1 MKAKKSNF
9 VVVAPQAATI
19 IRLIFIILVTMVFVF
34 LVTGLLTSLKP
45 EYRPSSD
52 SVNEAAGQVSGK
64 ILYKYLGQ
72 GNKYFLESFPEEE
85 TRSVSSQLFQS
96 MTNISLN
103 DPRSLLGHEL
113 PGYSLF
119 DGEILV
125 AGEGTNYTNMPIES
139 APSEEAFEKDTE
151 AEEIIE
157 EKPEKSIQSPVQ
169 KTKDEVMYIYFSHTR
184 ESYLPLL
191 KGVSDINSAFNS
203 KANVTLVGE
212 KLKKS
217 LEAKGIRTK
226 IDKTDVNAILN
237 KKGLAYGSSYS
248 EARNLVQEVMA
259 TDKNIKYFIDVHR
272 DSQRKKVTTIKI
284 DGKEYARLSFIIGGE
299 NPNYEQNLKLAKEI
313 HKKISDK
320 YPGLS
325 RGVFEKRGAGTNG
338 KFNQDLSGNAMLVE
352 AGGVDNNLDELNAS
366 MEVLAGALAEHYWN
380 AEPVQG
386 NTADGNNE

>member
-1 MKAKKSNF
+1 MKAKKPSF
-9 VVVAPQAATI
+9 VVVALQAATI
-19 IRLIFIILVTMVFVF
+19 IRFILIILVTMVFIF

-45 EYRPSSD
+45 EFRPSSD
-52 SVNEAAGQVSGK
+52 SVNEATGQVPGK

-72 GNKYFLESFPEEE
+72 GNKYFLQSFPEEE
-85 TRSVSSQLFQS
+85 TESVSRQIFQS
-96 MTNISLN
+96 LTNISLN

-139 APSEEAFEKDTE
+139 PPSEEAMEKDTE
-151 AEEIIE
+151 TEEIVDE
-157 EKPEKSIQSPVQ
+157 EEPVKPEQAGTQ
-169 KTKDEVMYIYFSHTR
+169 KTKEEVMYIYFSHTR

-191 KGVSDINSAFNS
+191 KGVTNPNSAFHS

-217 LEAKGIRTK
+217 LEAKGIGTK
-226 IDKTDVNAILN
+226 VDKTDVNAILN
-237 KKGLAYGSSYS
+237 KKGLQYGSSYS
-248 EARNLVQEVMA
+248 QSRSLVQEVMA
-259 TDKNIKYFIDVHR
+259 NDKNLKYFIDVHR
-272 DSQRKKVTTIKI
+272 DSQRKKVTTISI
-284 DGKEYARLSFIIGGE
+284 NGKAYARLCFIIGGE
-299 NPNYEQNLKLAKEI
+299 NPNYEQNLKLAEEM
-313 HKKISDK
+313 HKKISEK

-352 AGGVDNNLDELNAS
+352 AGGVDNTLDELSAS
-366 MEVLAGALAEHYWN
+366 MEVLADVLAEHYWD

-386 NTADGNNE
+386 NAAE

>member
-1 MKAKKSNF
+1 MKAKKTSF
-9 VVVAPQAATI
+9 VVVALQAATI
-19 IRLIFIILVTMVFVF
+19 IRFILIILVTMVFIF
-34 LVTGLLTSLKP
+34 LITGLLTSLKP
-45 EYRPSSD
+45 EFRPSSD
-52 SVNEAAGQVSGK
+52 SVNEATGQVPGK

-72 GNKYFLESFPEEE
+72 GNKYFLQSFPEEE
-85 TRSVSSQLFQS
+85 TESVSKQIFQS
-96 MTNISLN
+96 LTNISLN

-139 APSEEAFEKDTE
+139 PPSEEAMEKDTE
-151 AEEIIE
+151 TEEILDE
-157 EKPEKSIQSPVQ
+157 EEPVKTDQAGTQ
-169 KTKDEVMYIYFSHTR
+169 KTKEEVMYIYFSHTR

-191 KGVSDINSAFNS
+191 KGVTDINSAFHS

-217 LEAKGIRTK
+217 LEAKGIGTK
-226 IDKTDVNAILN
+226 VDKTDVNAILN
-237 KKGLAYGSSYS
+237 KKGLQYGSSYS
-248 EARNLVQEVMA
+248 QSRSLVQEVMA
-259 TDKNIKYFIDVHR
+259 NDKNIKYFIDVHR
-272 DSQRKKVTTIKI
+272 DSQRKKVTTISI
-284 DGKEYARLSFIIGGE
+284 NGKAYARLCFIIGGE
-299 NPNYEQNLKLAKEI
+299 NPNYEQNLKLAEEM
-313 HKKISDK
+313 HKKISEK

-352 AGGVDNNLDELNAS
+352 AGGVDNTMDELNAS
-366 MEVLAGALAEHYWN
+366 MEVLADALAEHYWD

-386 NTADGNNE
+386 NARD

>member
-1 MKAKKSNF
+1 MKAKKTSFF
-9 VVVAPQAATI
+9 VVALQAATT
-19 IRLIFIILVTMVFVF
+19 IRLIIFILITMIVLF
-34 LVTGLLTSLKP
+34 LITGLLTSLKP

-52 SVNEAAGQVSGK
+52 SVNEAAGQVPGK
-64 ILYKYLGQ
+64 FLYKYLGK
-72 GNKYFLESFPEEE
+72 GNMYFLQSYPDEE
-85 TRSVSSQLFQS
+85 TESVTTQIFQS
-96 MTNISLN
+96 LTNISLN

-139 APSEEAFEKDTE
+139 GPSEEAMEKDTE
-151 AEEIIE
+151 TEEIVKE
-157 EKPEKSIQSPVQ
+157 EESEKTNPSQSPLQ
-169 KTKDEVMYIYFSHTR
+169 KTKEEVMYIYFSHTR

-191 KGVSDINSAFNS
+191 KGVTNPDSAFHS

-217 LEAKGIRTK
+217 LEAKGILSK
-226 IDKTDVNAILN
+226 VDKTDVNAILN
-237 KKGLAYGSSYS
+237 KKGLQYGSSYS
-248 EARNLVQEVMA
+248 QARNLVEEVIA

-272 DSQRKKVTTIKI
+272 DSQRKKVTTVTI
-284 DGKEYARLSFIIGGE
+284 DGKAYARLCFIIGGE

-313 HKKISDK
+313 HKKISEK

-352 AGGVDNNLDELNAS
+352 AGGVDNTLNELNAS
-366 MEVLAGALAEHYWN
+366 MDVLAGALAEHYWN
-380 AEPVQG
+380 AESVQG
-386 NTADGNNE
+386 EVAE

>member
-1 MKAKKSNF
+1 MKAKKSSF
-9 VVVAPQAATI
+9 VVIALQAATI
-19 IRLIFIILVTMVFVF
+19 IRFMLIILVAMFFVF
-34 LVTGLLTSLKP
+34 LITGLLTSLKP
-45 EYRPSSD
+45 EFRPSSD
-52 SVNEAAGQVSGK
+52 SVNEATGQVPGE

-72 GNKYFLESFPEEE
+72 GNKYFLHSFPEEDTE
-85 TRSVSSQLFQS
+85 SISSQLFQS
-96 MTNISLN
+96 LTNISLN

-113 PGYSLF
+113 PGYALF
-119 DGEILV
+119 DGDILV

-139 APSEEAFEKDTE
+139 APSDEAFKKDTE
-151 AEEIIE
+151 AEEIVE
-157 EKPEKSIQSPVQ
+157 EPAEESEQPSVR

-191 KGVSDINSAFNS
+191 KGVTDINSAFNS
-203 KANVTLVGE
+203 KVNVTLVGE

-217 LEAKGIRTK
+217 LEAKGIGTK
-226 IDKTDVNAILN
+226 IDKTDVNAMLN

-259 TDKNIKYFIDVHR
+259 TNKNIKYFIDVHR
-272 DSQRKKVTTIKI
+272 DSQRKKVTTITI
-284 DGKEYARLSFIIGGE
+284 DGKAYARLCFIIGGE

-313 HKKISDK
+313 HKKISEK

-352 AGGVDNNLDELNAS
+352 VGGVDNNLDELNGS
-366 MEVLAGALAEHYWN
+366 MEVLADALAEHYWD

-386 NTADGNNE
+386 NAVNGNSE

>member
-1 MKAKKSNF
+1 MKAKKSSF
-9 VVVAPQAATI
+9 VVVALQAATI
-19 IRLIFIILVTMVFVF
+19 IRFMLLILVAMVFVF
-34 LVTGLLTSLKP
+34 LITGLLTSLKP
-45 EYRPSSD
+45 EFRPSSD
-52 SVNEAAGQVSGK
+52 SVNEATGQVPGK
-64 ILYKYLGQ
+64 TLYKYFGQ
-72 GNKYFLESFPEEE
+72 GNGYFLASFPEEE
-85 TRSVSSQLFQS
+85 TESISSQLFQS
-96 MTNISLN
+96 LTNISLN

-113 PGYSLF
+113 PGYALF
-119 DGEILV
+119 DGDILV

-139 APSEEAFEKDTE
+139 APSDEAFRKDTE

-157 EKPEKSIQSPVQ
+157 EPEKDSEASPAQ

-191 KGVSDINSAFNS
+191 KGVTDINSAFNS
-203 KANVTLVGE
+203 KVNVTLVGE

-217 LEAKGIRTK
+217 LEAKGIGTK
-226 IDKTDVNAILN
+226 IDKTDVNALLN
-237 KKGLAYGSSYS
+237 KKGLTYGSSYT

-259 TDKNIKYFIDVHR
+259 TDKNIKYFIDIHR
-272 DSQRKKVTTIKI
+272 DSQRKKVTTITI
-284 DGKEYARLSFIIGGE
+284 DGKAYARLCFIIGGE
-299 NPNYEQNLKLAKEI
+299 NPNYEQNLKLAKEL

-352 AGGVDNNLDELNAS
+352 VGGVDNNLDELNGS
-366 MEVLAGALAEHYWN
+366 MEVLADALAEHYWD

-386 NTADGNNE
+386 NAADGNSE